1 MPGSEDEKLFEA
13 INAAFVAP
21 IFFFLSF
28 VLGVITV
35 CSVLYAAQHSNYLV
49 LGCLTFI
56 LAYNAFRFG
65 KKMKG
70 TS

>member
-1 MPGSEDEKLFEA
+1 MPESEDEKLFEA
-13 INAAFVAP
+13 INATFVAP

-28 VLGVITV
+28 VLSVITLY
-35 CSVLYAAQHSNYLV
+35 SVLHAALHPNYLV
-49 LGCLTFI
+49 LGCLMFI
-56 LAYNAFRFG
+56 LAYKAFRFG